1 MPTHRI
7 ILFAL
12 AITLLTACSKKS
24 EEFQESFLNSN
35 KKSTLYSIK
44 YGPAMRNVM
53 DIALPA
59 NRDAN
64 TPVVILI
71 HGGAWIMGDK
81 GYFLKEIEQFA
92 DAGIACAT
100 INYRYA
106 SDITKVHHPDLP
118 NDVKLAIDYIAS
130 KSAKWQFST
139 QRFGL
144 AGHSAGGHLALITS
158 YTLNDGRIK
167 ACCNWAGPMDLTDE
181 EQLKITGCKEMLKIY
196 MGFNPKNE
204 SDFEKCRQASPYWTV
219 TSSSVPTML
228 LHGTEDIGIPYSN
241 AVKMKAKLDQLG
253 VPNEFHTFQ
262 GSGHIWT
269 GKDLDKARALT
280 LQWFKD
286 RL

>member
-12 AITLLTACSKKS
+12 LITLLTACSKKS

-53 DIALPA
+53 DISLPA

-130 KSAKWQFST
+130 KSDRWQVST

>member
-53 DIALPA
+53 DISLPA

-130 KSAKWQFST
+130 KSARWQVST

-196 MGFNPKNE
+196 MGFSPKNE

-241 AVKMKAKLDQLG
+241 AVKMKVKLDQLG

>member
-24 EEFQESFLNSN
+24 EEFQESFLNNN

-53 DIALPA
+53 DISLPA

-130 KSAKWQFST
+130 KSARWQVST

-269 GKDLDKARALT
+269 GKDLEKARALT

>member
-53 DIALPA
+53 DISLPA

-130 KSAKWQFST
+130 KSARWQVFT

-241 AVKMKAKLDQLG
+241 AVKMKVKLDQLG

>member
-100 INYRYA
+100 INYRCA

-130 KSAKWQFST
+130 KSAKWQVST

-167 ACCNWAGPMDLTDE
+167 ACCNWAGPIDLTDE

-219 TSSSVPTML
+219 TSTSVPTML